1 MMPGQRPPHATPKPQ
16 ARTRAG
22 NGSVV
27 LNNADGRSIVY
38 RRYREILASLVSDM
52 GGDPSEAQ
60 EQIARRAASLAIWCE
75 QSDTDAANG
84 KPIDIGA
91 YTTASNTLRRLLESL
106 GLERKAR
113 NVTPTIAEYAARKA
127 AEKARAA

>member
-1 MMPGQRPPHATPKPQ
+1 MPSERASVATPKPQ
-16 ARTRAG
+16 ARTRVG

-27 LNNADGRSIVY
+27 LQDVDARSATY
-38 RRYREILASLVSDM
+38 RRYREILAALVSDM

-75 QSDTDAANG
+75 DQDAAAANG
-84 KPIDIGA
+84 QPLAIAA

-106 GLERKAR
+106 GLERKLR
-113 NVTPTIAEYAARKA
+113 NVTPSLAEYAARKA
-127 AEKARAA
+127 REKAA

>member
-1 MMPGQRPPHATPKPQ
+1 MPRPSPKHATPKPQ

-27 LNNADGRSIVY
+27 LNNVDGRSIVF

-75 QSDTDAANG
+75 SQDEGAANG
-84 KPIDIGA
+84 NPIDVAA
-91 YTTASNTLRRLLESL
+91 YTTASNSLRRLLESL

-127 AEKARAA
+127 VEKARAA